1 MRRGGAEN
9 RRVVAINDSGS
20 FVPCVCVCVSN
31 VCVFAVQLALCFN
44 FEIQAV
50 KADHTEK
57 ETEKECVSERA
68 VKRTLCHWF
77 RE

>member
-1 MRRGGAEN
+1 MT
-9 RRVVAINDSGS
+9 VA
-20 FVPCVCVCVSN
+20 VLYRVCVCVSN

-57 ETEKECVSERA
+57 ESV
-68 VKRTLCHWF
+68 
-77 RE
+77 